1 MGSFLRE
8 TSHVRPWFGIS
19 FLLAVLPAQTFAA
32 DSYTLDSAHS
42 IPVFEFTHLGVTT
55 QSGRFDKAGGVV
67 VLDLGAKKGSVTYE
81 VETASLNM
89 GFGTE
94 RPNSPGFLLFDVKRF
109 PKITFKSTNLLFNNN
124 NEVIAAEGR
133 LTLLSVTKAVTV
145 MVNHFKCSVNPMNMK
160 MTCAGDITANI
171 KRSEF
176 GMVRYIPGISDEIK
190 ISVPVEAYK
199 N

>member
-1 MGSFLRE
+1 MR
-8 TSHVRPWFGIS
+8 RWFGIG
-19 FLLAVLPAQTFAA
+19 FLLAVLSAQTFAA
-32 DSYTLDSAHS
+32 DSYTLDSVHS

-67 VLDLGAKKGSVTYE
+67 VLDFGAKKGSVTYE

-94 RPNSPGFLLFDVKRF
+94 TPNSPGFLLFDVKNF
-109 PKITFKSTNLLFNNN
+109 PKITFRSTNLIFDNNN
-124 NEVIAAEGR
+124 RVIAAKGQ
-133 LTLLSVTKAVTV
+133 LTLLNITKPITVT
-145 MVNHFKCSVNPMNMK
+145 VNHFKCSVNSMNKK